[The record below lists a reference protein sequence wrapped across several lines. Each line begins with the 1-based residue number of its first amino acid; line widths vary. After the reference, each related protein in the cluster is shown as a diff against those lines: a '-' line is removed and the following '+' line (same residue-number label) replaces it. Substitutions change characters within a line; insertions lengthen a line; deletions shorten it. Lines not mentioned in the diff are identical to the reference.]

1 MEHTGGMFKTLG
13 QQARVQAQHPIPDA
27 AFCPECRFL
36 RYDYEGIGAIID
48 ARRMPRALVGCR
60 CAEKETAKEQAAKQR
75 LWDSNLPHPDPARYA
90 TFATFKELNGT
101 ADALDAAWDFAQ
113 GTMAANIL
121 VFLGP
126 KGTGKTHLLEAI
138 AREALRRGG
147 DVKHDLRGQPY
158 VSDFTVRY
166 EVASKLLDRMRAA
179 LTGQTNEG
187 IHELMEWYESRWLL
201 ILDDVEHIKAT
212 DMAGE
217 RIPALVDDRDRNGT
231 RLVVASNVLTQA
243 EMADK
248 FGDRLADR
256 LWNTRTGAVR
266 VEHLTCESYRTGVV

>member
-1 MEHTGGMFKTLG
+1 MQHTGGMFKTLG

-27 AFCPECRFL
+27 AFCPGCRFL

-60 CAEKETAKEQAAKQR
+60 CAENEAAKGQAAKQR
-75 LWDSNLPHPDPARYA
+75 LWDSNLPHPDPAQYA
-90 TFATFKELNGT
+90 TFANFKDRNGT

-113 GTMAANIL
+113 GTTAARTL

-138 AREALRRGG
+138 AREIHRRGSEDG
-147 DVKHDLRGQPY
+147 GYGPR
-158 VSDFTVRY
+158 TIRY

-187 IHELMEWYESRWLL
+187 IHELMEWYEGRWLL
-201 ILDDVEHIKAT
+201 ILDDLEHIKAT
-212 DMAGE
+212 DMAAE
-217 RIPALVDDRDRNGT
+217 RIPALVDDRDRHGG

-256 LWNTRTGAVR
+256 LWNTRSGAVR
-266 VEHLTCESYRTGVV
+266 VEHMTCESYRTGIG